1 MKSIRKKDK
10 LIFICESK
18 KDIKAV
24 KIIASAMLK
33 SGQELFFKIE
43 NIPLLMMGEYG
54 NTIHSG
60 QFEKRL
66 IIYSNVFT
74 LNGDLK
80 YTKFPEPPKDRIL
93 KENGKGLKPPKK

>member
-1 MKSIRKKDK
+1 MKAIRKKDK
-10 LIFICESK
+10 LIFICECK

-24 KIIASAMLK
+24 EIISCAMLE
-33 SGQELFFKIE
+33 SGQHFSIE

-60 QFEKRL
+60 EFEKRV
-66 IIYSNVFT
+66 IIYFNVIT
-74 LNGDLK
+74 SYSDLK

-93 KENGKGLKPPKK
+93 KENEKGLKAPKK